1 MSNKISRRTILLRG
15 IQVPIGGFLALGLS
29 ACGGND
35 SAGKAAGNVC
45 ADLDAMTDGERS
57 SRRSL
62 DYQEISPQ
70 PGEVCADCAFYH
82 AAEACGTC
90 DMFNGGPVN
99 PKGRCDSW
107 SAKA

>member
-1 MSNKISRRTILLRG
+1 LSKKISRRTVLLRG
-15 IQVPIGGFLALGLS
+15 IQVPIGGFLAFGLG

-35 SAGKAAGNVC
+35 QAGQAAGNVC

-62 DYQEISPQ
+62 NYQETSPK
-70 PGEVCADCAFYH
+70 PNEVCADCAFFH
-82 AAEACGTC
+82 AAGMCGTC